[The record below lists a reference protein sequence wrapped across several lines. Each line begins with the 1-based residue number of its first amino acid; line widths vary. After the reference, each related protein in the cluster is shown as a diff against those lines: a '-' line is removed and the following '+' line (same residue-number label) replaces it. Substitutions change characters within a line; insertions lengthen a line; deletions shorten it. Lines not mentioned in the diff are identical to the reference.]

1 MPKLKQ
7 FTKNDAGKPRLDLLP
22 SGALEFVGLV
32 LGHGAVIYA
41 PGNWKRCKDPSR
53 YVAASLRHALKHMDG
68 RFVDP
73 DSGLPHLAHM
83 VCSGLFALDLYLK
96 GAQDHLTVGNYFA
109 LIQKKRKRGV
119 VVKRFRSFERAWAYL
134 EEHKLDHDKYLV
146 QSVPVNAKIGATVG
160 L

>member
-1 MPKLKQ
+1 MSKLKR
-7 FTKNDAGKPRLDLLP
+7 FTKNDVGKSRLDLLP
-22 SGALEFVGLV
+22 SGALEMVGRV
-32 LGHGAVIYA
+32 LGHGAKIYA
-41 PGNWKRCKDPSR
+41 PGNWKRCTDPSR
-53 YVAASLRHALKHMDG
+53 YVAASLRHALKLLDKE
-68 RFVDP
+68 FTDP

-119 VVKRFRSFERAWAYL
+119 VVKRFKSFERAWTYL
-134 EEHKLDHDKYLV
+134 EEHKLDHNKYMV
-146 QSVPVNAKIGATVG
+146 QSVPVNAKAGSTVK